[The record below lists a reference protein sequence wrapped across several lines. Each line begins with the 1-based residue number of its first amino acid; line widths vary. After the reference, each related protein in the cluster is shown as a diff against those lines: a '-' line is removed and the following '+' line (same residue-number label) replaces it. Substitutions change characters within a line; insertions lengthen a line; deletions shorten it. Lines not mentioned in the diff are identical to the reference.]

1 MRSKLT
7 TSDQTCQKA
16 RTLTVLLQ
24 KGFSLNPVV
33 FATALETLLLEA
45 RGDRQCRGS
54 MMHFCLPECHY
65 CKRKIPISRC
75 YKFPKVNLLAWARRR
90 SNANYY

>member
-16 RTLTVLLQ
+16 RILTVLLQ
-24 KGFSLNPVV
+24 RRFSLNPVV

-45 RGDRQCRGS
+45 
-54 MMHFCLPECHY
+54 
-65 CKRKIPISRC
+65 
-75 YKFPKVNLLAWARRR
+75 
-90 SNANYY
+90 